1 MNLGGVTGSVR
12 KIDKEAFQRSGSAV
26 RLPFRLL
33 TGSAALFFLLAGV
46 PVPAF
51 DNPAPPPELGDTL
64 TSYRTRQQL
73 LDEAVRQSGDD
84 DTPQVTRRRPKR
96 VYKQDEN
103 GNIVMVEEGA
113 PELSGERRTVSD
125 NSQAPAKPVIRP
137 KTQVRKEFSYEPN
150 HQFALYRN
158 AIIVFNLEDSSG
170 YPWDIA
176 RAEVSNQFL
185 RAIPSADRKTV
196 VVSAATSQKMA
207 MGKVKLFLTG
217 VPAPLE
223 FVISTRED
231 EKADEYYW
239 KVSVPYPAPENPNRS
254 SGYTNM
260 KISARARNSFDR
272 DGSDSARAAAAVS
285 DAPQESGDGAG
296 IFGITVVSDR
306 SVSPESIRETAD
318 LLREVLT
325 EHARK

>member
-1 MNLGGVTGSVR
+1 MNQGIPEGRIRGIGGSLFRKAGSVF
-12 KIDKEAFQRSGSAV
+12 E
-26 RLPFRLL
+26 LPFRPLPGIAVLL
-33 TGSAALFFLLAGV
+33 SLCSGMAVL
-46 PVPAF
+46 AF

-84 DTPQVTRRRPKR
+84 SPQVTQRRPKR
-96 VYKQDEN
+96 VYRQDEN
-103 GNIVMVEEGA
+103 GNIVMVEEDT
-113 PELSGERRTVSD
+113 PELTGERRSASG
-125 NSQAPAKPVIRP
+125 NQSPAKPVIRP

-150 HQFALYRN
+150 HQFHLYRN

-170 YPWDIA
+170 YPWEIA

-185 RAIPSADRKTV
+185 RAIPAADRKSV

-207 MGKVKLFLTG
+207 MGKVKLFLAG
-217 VPAPLE
+217 ISAPLE
-223 FVISTRED
+223 FIISTRED

-272 DGSDSARAAAAVS
+272 DGSAPARETAREAAGSPDSGK
-285 DAPQESGDGAG
+285 DAGL
-296 IFGITVVSDR
+296 FGITVVSDR
-306 SVSPESIRETAD
+306 NVSPESIRETAD